1 MENNL
6 GFKELYD
13 VTLKSTYNI
22 EVGGRTIEP
31 GEVIAIF
38 DRIQLAQF
46 NEIKTYISA
55 NGGYGNRARVVWN
68 DTKEMKVSFS

>member
-13 VTLKSTYNI
+13 VVLKATYKI
-22 EVGGRTIEP
+22 EVGGRIIEP

-38 DRIQLAQF
+38 DRVQLA
-46 NEIKTYISA
+46 
-55 NGGYGNRARVVWN
+55 
-68 DTKEMKVSFS
+68 

>member
-6 GFKELYD
+6 GFKDLYD

-38 DRIQLAQF
+38 DKIQLGQF
-46 NEIKTYISA
+46 DEIKSYITA
-55 NGGYGNRARVVWN
+55 NGGLNIEPELCG
-68 DTKEMKVSFS
+68 TIQKK

>member
-13 VTLKSTYNI
+13 VTLKATYNI
-22 EVGGRTIEP
+22 EVGGRIIEP

-38 DRIQLAQF
+38 DRVQLAQF
-46 NEIKTYISA
+46 NEIKSHISA
-55 NGGYGNRARVVWN
+55 NGGFNNRARVVWN
-68 DTKEMKVSFS
+68 DTKEMKISFS